1 MTQHDFRAE
10 QAIASADDAIATPSP
25 LDKLDAMLNGAQDD
39 AQDGGAQAD
48 GAQAEAQSGF
58 ATLGLDPAILRAL
71 ADQGYNNPTP
81 VQAQA
86 IPAFLA
92 GRDLL
97 VSSQTGSGK
106 TAAFMLP
113 AIQRIS
119 EKPAPNRPRA
129 EEPVKRIKGRRPRP
143 AAAQPSLLVLTP
155 TRELALQVTEAAA
168 KYGRHLRRIVC
179 ASILGGMPYP
189 KQLAMLAKM
198 PDILVATPGRL
209 LDHIEAGRI
218 DLSALDMLVFD
229 EADRMLDMG
238 FADDIDAI
246 VAATPSSRQT
256 LMFSATLDSRIA
268 QLASRQLRDPQRIEI
283 AAARMD
289 QSHIQQ
295 RLHFTD
301 DMSHKERLLD
311 HLLRDAD
318 LKQAIV
324 FTATKRDADSLAE
337 RLSDTGFSAG
347 ALHGD
352 MTQGARNR
360 TLTALRRGN
369 LRVLVA
375 TDVAARGIDVPDITH
390 VVNFDLPKQAEDY
403 VHRIGRTGRAGR
415 SGIAINL
422 VNHGDMFQWRR
433 IERFTN
439 QRLDAS
445 VIEGLEPRRSPKPR
459 TGFGGKPGGGGGR
472 GDFRGKPGGYRGG
485 QEGGR
490 SFGGG
495 ESRGFGNRGG
505 FGGGES
511 RGFGNREGFGGGENR
526 GFGNREGFGG
536 GENRG
541 FGNREGAY
549 RDGGYRGQG
558 QGQGQGQ
565 ARNEGGYRGGNRDG
579 NREGGRSFGGE
590 RSFGDRSFGG
600 ERKFGDS
607 DNRGNSNGNSS
618 NGNRGGFGGGENRS
632 FGNRDFGDNK
642 RGGFGGQRNGGRN
655 RFER

>member
-10 QAIASADDAIATPSP
+10 QPIASATDAFATPADTASP
-25 LDKLDAMLNGAQDD
+25 LDKLDAMLNAD
-39 AQDGGAQAD
+39 AAPAV
-48 GAQAEAQSGF
+48 EASENGF
-58 ATLGLDPAILRAL
+58 AKLGLDPAILRAL
-71 ADQGYNNPTP
+71 AEANYNTPTP

-119 EKPAPNRPRA
+119 EKPATTHRPT
-129 EEPVKRIKGRRPRP
+129 EPAKRMKGKRPRP
-143 AAAQPSLLVLTP
+143 SPAQPSLLVLTP

-189 KQLAMLAKM
+189 KQLAMLARM

-218 DLSALDMLVFD
+218 DLSALEMLVFD

-246 VAATPSSRQT
+246 VAATPASRQT
-256 LMFSATLDSRIA
+256 LMFSATLDARIA

-283 AAARMD
+283 AAARAD
-289 QSHIQQ
+289 HSNIEQ

-311 HLLRDAD
+311 HLLRDAS

-415 SGIAINL
+415 SGVAINL

-439 QRLDAS
+439 NRIDAS
-445 VIEGLEPRRSPKPR
+445 VIEGFEPRRSPKPR
-459 TGFGGKPGGGGGR
+459 SNFGGKPGGRDG
-472 GDFRGKPGGYRGG
+472 FRGNGGTGGCYRGNNGGGYRGNR
-485 QEGGR
+485 EGNGDR
-490 SFGGG
+490 NFG
-495 ESRGFGNRGG
+495 ERRFSSDNRGFGDRAPRPFGDDNRGG
-505 FGGGES
+505 FGDRGE
-511 RGFGNREGFGGGENR
+511 RGFGDRSN
-526 GFGNREGFGG
+526 GNS
-536 GENRG
+536 N
-541 FGNREGAY
+541 
-549 RDGGYRGQG
+549 GGYRGQG
-558 QGQGQGQ
+558 QGQTQGQGQ
-565 ARNEGGYRGGNRDG
+565 GQQ
-579 NREGGRSFGGE
+579 RSFGGE
-590 RSFGDRSFGG
+590 RSFGNRDFAQRDGNRDTAQRDGNRSFGGNRDGQRDGNRSFGDRSFGDRSFG
-600 ERKFGDS
+600 DRKFGD
-607 DNRGNSNGNSS
+607 
-618 NGNRGGFGGGENRS
+618 RGGDRA
-632 FGNRDFGDNK
+632 
-642 RGGFGGQRNGGRN
+642 GFGGQRNSRS
-655 RFER
+655 RYER

>member
-1 MTQHDFRAE
+1 MTQHDIRAE
-10 QAIASADDAIATPSP
+10 QAIASATDASITSDAAQSP
-25 LDKLDAMLNGAQDD
+25 LDKLDALLNPSPAVE
-39 AQDGGAQAD
+39 
-48 GAQAEAQSGF
+48 EAPAVESGF
-58 ATLGLDPAILRAL
+58 AKLGLDAAILRAL
-71 ADQGYNNPTP
+71 SELNYNTPTP

-119 EKPAPNRPRA
+119 EKAAPNRPRPD
-129 EEPVKRIKGRRPRP
+129 EPVKRMKGKRPRP
-143 AAAQPSLLVLTP
+143 SPAQPALLVLTP

-168 KYGRHLRRIVC
+168 KYGRNLRRIVC

-189 KQLAMLAKM
+189 KQLAALSKM

-209 LDHIEAGRI
+209 LDHIDAGRI

-246 VAATPSSRQT
+246 VAATPTTRQT
-256 LMFSATLDSRIA
+256 LMFSATLDQRIA
-268 QLASRQLRDPQRIEI
+268 QLASRQLKDPQRIEI
-283 AAARMD
+283 AAARAD
-289 QSHIQQ
+289 QSHIEQ

-311 HLLRDAD
+311 HLLRDAS

-415 SGIAINL
+415 SGTAINL
-422 VNHGDMFQWRR
+422 VNHNDMFQWKR

-439 QRLDAS
+439 QRIDAS

-459 TGFGGKPGGGGGR
+459 SNFGGKPGGR
-472 GDFRGKPGGYRGG
+472 GDFRGNGGGNGGYR
-485 QEGGR
+485 
-490 SFGGG
+490 
-495 ESRGFGNRGG
+495 
-505 FGGGES
+505 
-511 RGFGNREGFGGGENR
+511 
-526 GFGNREGFGG
+526 
-536 GENRG
+536 
-541 FGNREGAY
+541 
-549 RDGGYRGQG
+549 
-558 QGQGQGQ
+558 
-565 ARNEGGYRGGNRDG
+565 
-579 NREGGRSFGGE
+579 GGE
-590 RSFGDRSFGG
+590 RSFGDRKFGGGESRTGFG
-600 ERKFGDS
+600 ERKFSGDS
-607 DNRGNSNGNSS
+607 RGFGNRVEGARPFGDD
-618 NGNRGGFGGGENRS
+618 NRGGFGNREGGYRGQGGQGTGYRGASDGARGFGNREGGRPFGDDNRGGFGNRDGATRSFGDANRGTGGGYRGNGEGRS
-632 FGNRDFGDNK
+632 FGNRDGNRDGN
-642 RGGFGGQRNGGRN
+642 RSFGGGYGGNGGGNGNGNRN
-655 RFER
+655 SRSRYER

>member
-1 MTQHDFRAE
+1 MTQHDTRAE
-10 QAIASADDAIATPSP
+10 QAIASATDASITSATQSP
-25 LDKLDAMLNGAQDD
+25 LDKLDAMLNGPEETTSAD
-39 AQDGGAQAD
+39 AV
-48 GAQAEAQSGF
+48 ENGF
-58 ATLGLDPAILRAL
+58 AALGLDPAILRVL
-71 ADQGYNNPTP
+71 SELNYNNPTP

-119 EKPAPNRPRA
+119 EKPAPNRPT
-129 EEPVKRIKGRRPRP
+129 EPAKRMKGKRPRP
-143 AAAQPSLLVLTP
+143 SPAQPALLVLTP

-168 KYGRHLRRIVC
+168 KYGRNMRRIVC

-189 KQLAMLAKM
+189 KQLAMLSKM

-209 LDHIEAGRI
+209 LDHITAGRI

-246 VAATPSSRQT
+246 VDATPASRQT
-256 LMFSATLDSRIA
+256 LMFSATLDARIA
-268 QLASRQLRDPQRIEI
+268 QLASRQLKDPQRIEI
-283 AAARMD
+283 AAARAD
-289 QSHIQQ
+289 QSHIEQ

-311 HLLRDAD
+311 HLLRDAT

-439 QRLDAS
+439 HRIDAS

-459 TGFGGKPGGGGGR
+459 AGFGGGKPGGGR
-472 GDFRGKPGGYRGG
+472 GNGGGYRGG
-485 QEGGR
+485 ER
-490 SFGGG
+490 SFGDRNFGERKFGG

-505 FGGGES
+505 QEGGARSFGDDN
-511 RGFGNREGFGGGENR
+511 RGAGNREGGYRGGERSFGDRNFGDRNFGERKFGGENR
-526 GFGNREGFGG
+526 GFGNRGGQESGRPFGDD
-536 GENRG
+536 NRG
-541 FGNREGAY
+541 FGNREGT
-549 RDGGYRGQG
+549 GYR
-558 QGQGQGQ
+558 
-565 ARNEGGYRGGNRDG
+565 
-579 NREGGRSFGGE
+579 GGE
-590 RSFGDRSFGG
+590 RSFGDRSFGD
-600 ERKFGDS
+600 RKVGGDTRSFGD
-607 DNRGNSNGNSS
+607 RGA
-618 NGNRGGFGGGENRS
+618 RDGGRS
-632 FGNRDFGDNK
+632 FGNRE
-642 RGGFGGQRNGGRN
+642 GGFGGQQRNNRS

>member
-1 MTQHDFRAE
+1 MTQHDIRAE
-10 QAIASADDAIATPSP
+10 QAIASATDASITSDAAQNTQSP
-25 LDKLDAMLNGAQDD
+25 LDKLDAMLNSAP
-39 AQDGGAQAD
+39 AI
-48 GAQAEAQSGF
+48 EAPAAIQTESGF
-58 ATLGLDPAILRAL
+58 ATLGLDAAILRAL
-71 ADQGYNNPTP
+71 SELNYNTPTP

-119 EKPAPNRPRA
+119 EMPAPQRPT
-129 EEPVKRIKGRRPRP
+129 EPAKRMKGKRPRP
-143 AAAQPSLLVLTP
+143 SPAQPALLVLTP

-168 KYGRHLRRIVC
+168 KYGRNLRRIVC

-189 KQLAMLAKM
+189 KQLAALAKM

-209 LDHIEAGRI
+209 LDHIDAGRI
-218 DLSALDMLVFD
+218 DLSALQMLVFD

-246 VAATPSSRQT
+246 VNATPASRQT
-256 LMFSATLDSRIA
+256 LMFSATLDARIG

-283 AAARMD
+283 AAARAD
-289 QSHIQQ
+289 QSHIEQ

-311 HLLRDAD
+311 HLLRDAT

-422 VNHGDMFQWRR
+422 VNHNDMFQWRR

-439 QRLDAS
+439 QRVDAS

-459 TGFGGKPGGGGGR
+459 SNFGGKPGGGR
-472 GDFRGKPGGYRGG
+472 GDFRGGNGGGYRGG
-485 QEGGR
+485 ER
-490 SFGGG
+490 SFGDRKFGG
-495 ESRGFGNRGG
+495 DSRGGFGNRAEGARP
-505 FGGGES
+505 FGDDNRG
-511 RGFGNREGFGGGENR
+511 GFGNREG
-526 GFGNREGFGG
+526 
-536 GENRG
+536 
-541 FGNREGAY
+541 
-549 RDGGYRGQG
+549 GGYRGQG
-558 QGQGQGQ
+558 GQ
-565 ARNEGGYRGGNRDG
+565 NPGYRGASDGARGFG
-579 NREGGRSFGGE
+579 NREGGRSFG
-590 RSFGDRSFGG
+590 D
-600 ERKFGDS
+600 D
-607 DNRGNSNGNSS
+607 
-618 NGNRGGFGGGENRS
+618 NRGGFGNRDGAARSFSDGNRAGSGGYRGNGEGRS
-632 FGNRDFGDNK
+632 FGNRDGNRDGNRSFG
-642 RGGFGGQRNGGRN
+642 GGFGGNGNGNRNSRS
-655 RFER
+655 RYER

>member
-1 MTQHDFRAE
+1 MTQHDIRAE
-10 QAIASADDAIATPSP
+10 QAIASATDASITSDAAQIIESP
-25 LDKLDAMLNGAQDD
+25 LDKLDAMLNGSPA
-39 AQDGGAQAD
+39 
-48 GAQAEAQSGF
+48 AEAQAATETPATESGF
-58 ATLGLDPAILRAL
+58 AKLGLDAAILRAL
-71 ADQGYNNPTP
+71 SELNYNTPTP

-119 EKPAPNRPRA
+119 EMPAPQRST
-129 EEPVKRIKGRRPRP
+129 EPAKRMKGKRPRP
-143 AAAQPSLLVLTP
+143 SPAQPALLVLTP

-168 KYGRHLRRIVC
+168 KYGRNLRRIVC

-189 KQLAMLAKM
+189 KQLAALAKM

-209 LDHIEAGRI
+209 LDHIDAGRI
-218 DLSALDMLVFD
+218 DLSALQMLVFD

-246 VAATPSSRQT
+246 VNATPASRQT
-256 LMFSATLDSRIA
+256 LMFSATLDARIA

-283 AAARMD
+283 AAARAD
-289 QSHIQQ
+289 QSHIEQ
-295 RLHFTD
+295 RLHYTD

-311 HLLRDAD
+311 HLLRDVG

-337 RLSDTGFSAG
+337 RLSDTGFAAG

-369 LRVLVA
+369 LRILVA

-422 VNHGDMFQWRR
+422 VNHGDVFQWRR

-439 QRLDAS
+439 QRIDAS

-459 TGFGGKPGGGGGR
+459 SNFGGKPGGR
-472 GDFRGKPGGYRGG
+472 GNGGGYR
-485 QEGGR
+485 
-490 SFGGG
+490 
-495 ESRGFGNRGG
+495 
-505 FGGGES
+505 
-511 RGFGNREGFGGGENR
+511 
-526 GFGNREGFGG
+526 
-536 GENRG
+536 
-541 FGNREGAY
+541 
-549 RDGGYRGQG
+549 
-558 QGQGQGQ
+558 
-565 ARNEGGYRGGNRDG
+565 
-579 NREGGRSFGGE
+579 GGE
-590 RSFGDRSFGG
+590 RSFGDRSFGDRKFGGNGGERNFG
-600 ERKFGDS
+600 ERKFGGES
-607 DNRGNSNGNSS
+607 RGFGNRTEGARPFGDD
-618 NGNRGGFGGGENRS
+618 NRGGFGNREGGYRGQGGNAGNGGYRGANDGARGFGNREGGRSFGDENRGGFGNRDGARSFGDGNRNSGGYRGNGEGRS
-632 FGNRDFGDNK
+632 FGNRDGNRDGNRGFG
-642 RGGFGGQRNGGRN
+642 GGFGGNGGNGGNRN
-655 RFER
+655 SRSRYER

>member
-1 MTQHDFRAE
+1 MTQHDIRAE
-10 QAIASADDAIATPSP
+10 QAIASATDASITSDAAQSP
-25 LDKLDAMLNGAQDD
+25 LDKLDALLNPSPAV
-39 AQDGGAQAD
+39 
-48 GAQAEAQSGF
+48 EAPAVESGF

-71 ADQGYNNPTP
+71 SELNYNTPTP

-119 EKPAPNRPRA
+119 EMPAPQRST
-129 EEPVKRIKGRRPRP
+129 EPAKRMKGKRPRP
-143 AAAQPSLLVLTP
+143 SPAQPALLVLTP

-168 KYGRHLRRIVC
+168 KYGRNLRRIVC

-189 KQLAMLAKM
+189 KQLAALAKM

-209 LDHIEAGRI
+209 LDHIDAGRI
-218 DLSALDMLVFD
+218 DLSALQMLVFD

-246 VAATPSSRQT
+246 VNATPATRQT
-256 LMFSATLDSRIA
+256 LMFSATLDARIA

-283 AAARMD
+283 AAARAD
-289 QSHIQQ
+289 QSHIEQ

-311 HLLRDAD
+311 HLLRDAT

-415 SGIAINL
+415 SGTAINL
-422 VNHGDMFQWRR
+422 VNHNDMFQWKR

-439 QRLDAS
+439 QRIDAS

-459 TGFGGKPGGGGGR
+459 SNFGGKPGGAR
-472 GDFRGKPGGYRGG
+472 GDFRGNGGGYRGG
-485 QEGGR
+485 ER
-490 SFGGG
+490 SFGDRKFGGGENRTGFGERKFSG
-495 ESRGFGNRGG
+495 ESRGFGNRTEGARPFGDDNRGG
-505 FGGGES
+505 FGNREGGYRGQGAQGTGYRGAS
-511 RGFGNREGFGGGENR
+511 DGARGFGNREGGRTFGDDNRGG
-526 GFGNREGFGG
+526 GFGNRDGAARSFGDGNRGNGG
-536 GENRG
+536 GTS
-541 FGNREGAY
+541 
-549 RDGGYRGQG
+549 GGYRGNG
-558 QGQGQGQ
+558 
-565 ARNEGGYRGGNRDG
+565 EGRSFGNRDG
-579 NREGGRSFGGE
+579 NRDG
-590 RSFGDRSFGG
+590 
-600 ERKFGDS
+600 
-607 DNRGNSNGNSS
+607 NRGFG
-618 NGNRGGFGGGENRS
+618 GGFGGNGS
-632 FGNRDFGDNK
+632 GNRNS
-642 RGGFGGQRNGGRN
+642 RSRY
-655 RFER
+655 ER

>member
-10 QAIASADDAIATPSP
+10 QSFASATDASATPAAISP
-25 LDKLDAMLNGAQDD
+25 LDKLDAMLNGND
-39 AQDGGAQAD
+39 APAAS
-48 GAQAEAQSGF
+48 ATPAAEAADAAPAEAVENGF
-58 ATLGLDPAILRAL
+58 VKLGLDEAILRAL
-71 ADQGYNNPTP
+71 SEANYNQPTP

-119 EKPAPNRPRA
+119 EKPTPNRPRA
-129 EEPVKRIKGRRPRP
+129 DEPVKRMKGKRPRP
-143 AAAQPSLLVLTP
+143 SPAQPSLLVLTP

-189 KQLAMLAKM
+189 KQLAMLSKM

-246 VAATPSSRQT
+246 VAATPATRQT
-256 LMFSATLDSRIA
+256 LMFSATLDARIA

-283 AAARMD
+283 AAVRAD
-289 QSHIQQ
+289 QSNIEQ

-311 HLLRDAD
+311 HLLRDAS

-375 TDVAARGIDVPDITH
+375 TDVAARGLDVPDITH

-422 VNHGDMFQWRR
+422 VNHGDMFQWKR

-439 QRLDAS
+439 NRIDAS
-445 VIEGLEPRRSPKPR
+445 VIEGLEPRRQPKPR
-459 TGFGGKPGGGGGR
+459 SNFGGKPAGS
-472 GDFRGKPGGYRGG
+472 GGYRGNG
-485 QEGGR
+485 NSNSGGYRGNNGGTGSNGGGYRGNNGGER
-490 SFGGG
+490 SFGDRKFGGG
-495 ESRGFGNRGG
+495 ESRGFGDRGG
-505 FGGGES
+505 FGNREGFGNRDAAPRDGNRGFGDRGQQRPFGGEQRS
-511 RGFGNREGFGGGENR
+511 FGAERPAGGEQRGFGNREGFVNRDGGNR
-526 GFGNREGFGG
+526 GFGG
-536 GENRG
+536 
-541 FGNREGAY
+541 
-549 RDGGYRGQG
+549 
-558 QGQGQGQ
+558 
-565 ARNEGGYRGGNRDG
+565 G
-579 NREGGRSFGGE
+579 NREGGQQRDGN
-590 RSFGDRSFGG
+590 RSFGD
-600 ERKFGDS
+600 
-607 DNRGNSNGNSS
+607 
-618 NGNRGGFGGGENRS
+618 
-632 FGNRDFGDNK
+632 
-642 RGGFGGQRNGGRN
+642 RGGFGGQRNSRS

>member
-1 MTQHDFRAE
+1 MTQHDIRAE
-10 QAIASADDAIATPSP
+10 HDFASAADVSTEAAAIATPAIQEPSP
-25 LDKLDAMLNGAQDD
+25 LDKLDAMLSPEA
-39 AQDGGAQAD
+39 AVTPAAPAVAAD
-48 GAQAEAQSGF
+48 NGF
-58 ATLGLDPAILRAL
+58 AKLGLDEAILRAL
-71 ADQGYNNPTP
+71 AELNYTTPTP

-106 TAAFMLP
+106 TGAFILP

-119 EKPAPNRPRA
+119 EKASPNRPRSDD
-129 EEPVKRIKGRRPRP
+129 PVKRMKGKRPRP
-143 AAAQPSLLVLTP
+143 APAQPALLVLTP
-155 TRELALQVTEAAA
+155 TRELALQVTEATA

-189 KQLAMLAKM
+189 KQLAALSKM

-209 LDHIEAGRI
+209 LDHVEAGRI

-246 VAATPSSRQT
+246 VAATPASRQT
-256 LMFSATLDSRIA
+256 LMFSATLDGRIA

-283 AAARMD
+283 AATRAD
-289 QSHIQQ
+289 QSNIEQ

-301 DMSHKERLLD
+301 DMSHKEKLLD
-311 HLLRDAD
+311 HLLRDVS

-337 RLSDTGFSAG
+337 RLSDTGFAAG

-360 TLTALRRGN
+360 TLTSLRRGN
-369 LRVLVA
+369 LRILVA

-415 SGIAINL
+415 SGVAINL
-422 VNHGDMFQWRR
+422 VNHGDMFQWKR

-439 QRLDAS
+439 NRVDAS

-459 TGFGGKPGGGGGR
+459 SGFGGKPGGDRGGYR
-472 GDFRGKPGGYRGG
+472 GNSSGGGYRGG
-485 QEGGR
+485 DNRTFGDR
-490 SFGGG
+490 KFGGG
-495 ESRGFGNRGG
+495 ESRGYGNRDGAPRPAGDRPAGDRPFGDRDGNRGFGDRGGFGYRGQSNGNTGGNGGQRSFGNSEGGYHGGDNRGFGNRDGAAPRSFGGAPAGNGGGYRGGEGRSFGNRDGAAPRSFGDGNRGG
-505 FGGGES
+505 FGGQRS
-511 RGFGNREGFGGGENR
+511 GN
-526 GFGNREGFGG
+526 
-536 GENRG
+536 
-541 FGNREGAY
+541 
-549 RDGGYRGQG
+549 
-558 QGQGQGQ
+558 
-565 ARNEGGYRGGNRDG
+565 
-579 NREGGRSFGGE
+579 GGRS
-590 RSFGDRSFGG
+590 
-600 ERKFGDS
+600 
-607 DNRGNSNGNSS
+607 
-618 NGNRGGFGGGENRS
+618 
-632 FGNRDFGDNK
+632 
-642 RGGFGGQRNGGRN
+642 

>member
-1 MTQHDFRAE
+1 MTQHDIRAE
-10 QAIASADDAIATPSP
+10 QAIASATDASITSDAAQIIESP
-25 LDKLDAMLNGAQDD
+25 LDKLDAMLNGNPA
-39 AQDGGAQAD
+39 
-48 GAQAEAQSGF
+48 AEAAAATETTPTESGF
-58 ATLGLDPAILRAL
+58 AKLGLDAAILRAL
-71 ADQGYNNPTP
+71 SELNYNTPTP

-119 EKPAPNRPRA
+119 EMPAPQRPT
-129 EEPVKRIKGRRPRP
+129 EPAKRMKGKRPRP
-143 AAAQPSLLVLTP
+143 SPAQPALLVLTP

-168 KYGRHLRRIVC
+168 KYGRNLRRIVC

-189 KQLAMLAKM
+189 KQLAALAKM

-209 LDHIEAGRI
+209 LDHIDAGRI
-218 DLSALDMLVFD
+218 DLSALQMLVFD

-246 VAATPSSRQT
+246 VNATPASRQT
-256 LMFSATLDSRIA
+256 LMFSATLDARIA
-268 QLASRQLRDPQRIEI
+268 QLASRQLKDPQRIEI
-283 AAARMD
+283 AAARAD
-289 QSHIQQ
+289 QSHIEQ
-295 RLHFTD
+295 RLHYTD

-311 HLLRDAD
+311 HLLRDVG

-337 RLSDTGFSAG
+337 RLSDTGFAAG

-369 LRVLVA
+369 LRILVA

-422 VNHGDMFQWRR
+422 VNHGDVFQWRR

-439 QRLDAS
+439 QRIDAS

-459 TGFGGKPGGGGGR
+459 SNFGGKPGGR
-472 GDFRGKPGGYRGG
+472 GDFRGNGGGYRGG
-485 QEGGR
+485 ER
-490 SFGGG
+490 SFGDRKFGGGERKFGG
-495 ESRGFGNRGG
+495 ESRGFGNRTEGARPFGDDNRGG
-505 FGGGES
+505 FGNREGGYRGQGGNGGYRGANDGA
-511 RGFGNREGFGGGENR
+511 RGFGNRE
-526 GFGNREGFGG
+526 
-536 GENRG
+536 
-541 FGNREGAY
+541 
-549 RDGGYRGQG
+549 
-558 QGQGQGQ
+558 
-565 ARNEGGYRGGNRDG
+565 G
-579 NREGGRSFGGE
+579 NREGGRSFG
-590 RSFGDRSFGG
+590 D
-600 ERKFGDS
+600 D
-607 DNRGNSNGNSS
+607 
-618 NGNRGGFGGGENRS
+618 NRGGFGNREGTRSFGDDNRGGFGNRDGARSFGDGNRSSGGYRGNGEGRS
-632 FGNRDFGDNK
+632 FGNRDGN
-642 RGGFGGQRNGGRN
+642 RGFGGGYGGNGGNGGNRN
-655 RFER
+655 SRSRYER

>member
-1 MTQHDFRAE
+1 MTQHDIRAE
-10 QAIASADDAIATPSP
+10 QAIASANDVINSSDISP
-25 LDKLDAMLNGAQDD
+25 LDRLQAALEPADD
-39 AQDGGAQAD
+39 DTGMAATASAD
-48 GAQAEAQSGF
+48 GF
-58 ATLGLDPAILRAL
+58 AALGLDAAILRAL
-71 ADQGYNNPTP
+71 AEASYTNPTP

-129 EEPVKRIKGRRPRP
+129 EEPIKRIKGRRPRP

-155 TRELALQVTEAAA
+155 TRELALQVTDAAA
-168 KYGRHLRRIVC
+168 KYGRHLRRIIC

-189 KQLAMLAKM
+189 KQLAMLSKM

-209 LDHIEAGRI
+209 LDHIDAGRI
-218 DLSALDMLVFD
+218 DLSQLDMLVFD

-246 VAATPSSRQT
+246 VAATPASRQT
-256 LMFSATLDSRIA
+256 LMFSATLDGRIA

-283 AAARMD
+283 AAARAD
-289 QSHIQQ
+289 QSHIEQ

-311 HLLRDAD
+311 HLLRDAS

-337 RLSDTGFSAG
+337 RLSDTGFAAG

-415 SGIAINL
+415 SGVAINL
-422 VNHGDMFQWRR
+422 VNHNDTFQWKR

-439 QRLDAS
+439 NRVNAS
-445 VIEGLEPRRSPKPR
+445 VIEGLEPRRTPKPR
-459 TGFGGKPGGGGGR
+459 TGTGGKPGGR
-472 GDFRGKPGGYRGG
+472 SDFRGGNGGNGGGYRGG
-485 QEGGR
+485 ER
-490 SFGGG
+490 RFS
-495 ESRGFGNRGG
+495 
-505 FGGGES
+505 GES
-511 RGFGNREGFGGGENR
+511 RGFGNREGFRSE
-526 GFGNREGFGG
+526 GNRDGFRS
-536 GENRG
+536 E
-541 FGNREGAY
+541 GNR
-549 RDGGYRGQG
+549 
-558 QGQGQGQ
+558 
-565 ARNEGGYRGGNRDG
+565 NEGYRGGERG
-579 NREGGRSFGGE
+579 TGARGYEGQPRERSFGERSHNE
-590 RSFGDRSFGG
+590 RSFGDRSFGDRSFGDRNAGG
-600 ERKFGDS
+600 ERRFGERTFNREGGRSFGD
-607 DNRGNSNGNSS
+607 
-618 NGNRGGFGGGENRS
+618 GNRGGNGARN
-632 FGNRDFGDNK
+632 
-642 RGGFGGQRNGGRN
+642 GGFGGQRPGRS

>member
-10 QAIASADDAIATPSP
+10 QPFASATDAFATPAAAASP
-25 LDKLDAMLNGAQDD
+25 LDKLDAMLNAD
-39 AQDGGAQAD
+39 AAPAV
-48 GAQAEAQSGF
+48 EASENGF
-58 ATLGLDPAILRAL
+58 AKLGLDAAILRAL
-71 ADQGYNNPTP
+71 AEANYNTPTP

-119 EKPAPNRPRA
+119 EKPATNRPT
-129 EEPVKRIKGRRPRP
+129 EPAKRMKGKRPRP
-143 AAAQPSLLVLTP
+143 SPAQPSLLVLTP

-189 KQLAMLAKM
+189 KQLAMLSRM

-246 VAATPSSRQT
+246 VAATPASRQT
-256 LMFSATLDSRIA
+256 LMFSATLDARIA

-283 AAARMD
+283 AAARAD
-289 QSHIQQ
+289 HSNIEQ

-311 HLLRDAD
+311 HLLRDAS

-415 SGIAINL
+415 SGVAINL

-439 QRLDAS
+439 NRIDAS
-445 VIEGLEPRRSPKPR
+445 VIEGFEPRRSPKPR
-459 TGFGGKPGGGGGR
+459 SNFGGKPGGRDG
-472 GDFRGKPGGYRGG
+472 FRGNGGTGGGYRGNN
-485 QEGGR
+485 
-490 SFGGG
+490 GGG
-495 ESRGFGNRGG
+495 GYR
-505 FGGGES
+505 
-511 RGFGNREGFGGGENR
+511 GNREGSGDRNFGERRFSSDNR
-526 GFGNREGFGG
+526 GFGDRAPRPFGDD
-536 GENRG
+536 NRG
-541 FGNREGAY
+541 FGDRGERGFGDRSNGN
-549 RDGGYRGQG
+549 GGYRGQG

-565 ARNEGGYRGGNRDG
+565 QQQLRWRTQLRQPRLRAARWQPCRQRDVTATAALAATVTASAA
-579 NREGGRSFGGE
+579 RSQL
-590 RSFGDRSFGG
+590 RRPQFGDRGG
-600 ERKFGDS
+600 D
-607 DNRGNSNGNSS
+607 
-618 NGNRGGFGGGENRS
+618 
-632 FGNRDFGDNK
+632 
-642 RGGFGGQRNGGRN
+642 RGGFGGQRNSRS
-655 RFER
+655 RYER